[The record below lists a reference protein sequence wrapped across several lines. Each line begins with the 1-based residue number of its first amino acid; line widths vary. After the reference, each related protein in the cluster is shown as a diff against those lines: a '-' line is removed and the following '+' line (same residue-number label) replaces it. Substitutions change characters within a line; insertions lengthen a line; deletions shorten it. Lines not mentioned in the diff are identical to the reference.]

1 MKHRRVFSV
10 PDVPTAYEALA
21 AARASGIDDADVL
34 LIARKDIELEEL
46 PSDRLDGGTDTMPA
60 AIRGAVGG
68 GAIGLLAGVI
78 AVAVPAF
85 GITIAGV
92 GLLTAIGA
100 MVGTWSA
107 ALMGAALPSE
117 VRRRFEDEIERGSI
131 LVVLDANKDTLLVA
145 ETALKRIGAEPM
157 PFDHLS
163 ATS

>member
-10 PDVPTAYEALA
+10 SDVPAAYKALA
-21 AARASGIDDADVL
+21 AARASGIDDAHVL

-68 GAIGLLAGVI
+68 GAVGLLAGVI
-78 AVAVPAF
+78 AVVVPAF
-85 GITIAGV
+85 GITIAGA

-117 VRRRFEDEIERGSI
+117 VRRRFEDEIERGRI
-131 LVVLDANKDTLLVA
+131 LVVLDADKDTLITA
-145 ETALKRIGAEPM
+145 EAALRRIGAEPM
-157 PFDHLS
+157 PFNHLS